1 MRMDEVG
8 YNHRHDKNFIIDRPE
23 GAGDWLLLIV
33 KSPANFK
40 INGKTIKTP
49 AHTFI
54 LYTPEFYQCYYPDT
68 DEYYDD
74 WMHFGPDDDELALI
88 EELKIPLNTPTP
100 LSNSSDVSSI
110 IKNICFEQY
119 SVNPNRRK
127 SVDLLFRVLLYKLND
142 KISMRFGGSCMSENA
157 YFEQLLWIR
166 ESIYRW
172 PGRNYNIDDMSSELS
187 LSRSRFAHLYAE
199 TFGTSLKKDILV
211 ARIEK
216 SKEMLQSTDMPI
228 KQIASIVGYG
238 DISYFTRLFREKTGV
253 TPNQFRES
261 HGVIRE

>member
-8 YNHRHDKNFIIDRPE
+8 YNHRHDRNFYIDRPE

-33 KSPANFK
+33 KSPANFV
-40 INGKTIKTP
+40 INGSTVKTP

-54 LYTPEFYQCYYPDT
+54 LYTPEYPQHYYPDS

-74 WMHFGPDDDELALI
+74 WMHFGPDDEEIALI
-88 EELKIPLNTPTP
+88 KELNIPLNKPTP

-110 IKNICFEQY
+110 VKTICFEQY
-119 SVNPNRRK
+119 SANPNRKK
-127 SVDLLFRVLLYKLND
+127 SIDLLLRVLLYKLND
-142 KISMRFGGSCMSENA
+142 KISMRFAGSCVSENA

-228 KQIASIVGYG
+228 KQVASIVGYG